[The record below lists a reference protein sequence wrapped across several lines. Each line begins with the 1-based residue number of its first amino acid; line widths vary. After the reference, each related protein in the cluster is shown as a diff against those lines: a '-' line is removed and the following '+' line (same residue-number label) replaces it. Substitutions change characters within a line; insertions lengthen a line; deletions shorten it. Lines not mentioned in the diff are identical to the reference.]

1 MKSFKLSIVAFALS
15 AVTANV
21 ALAEQN
27 YLPSQFSESLQQ
39 GQDAKRKLTP
49 AEKKALDAEILK
61 ATANN
66 LPLAN
71 EAILSGNMPQ
81 VDQTGRLQSMQATV
95 NGVNLHPAGGP
106 EGMPKKTEKVRNVLT
121 AQPDKNGNT
130 LNAYPQY
137 SVPQQNFQQPV
148 LSAKQQATNA
158 VVDKALE
165 IFKPKV
171 ELMAAPGEPVTIA
184 VGVAQSNRIG
194 FNFNKL
200 EVITSDMRTP
210 ILKDGGYM
218 YITPSVAGE
227 PLGLLVGE
235 EGMPETMVNVLLLP
249 ANVPQ
254 VIANV
259 DVLLTKEM
267 KQKRSRIIA
276 DEKAKEE
283 KAAAELAAVE
293 AQLEQGESKLRTNTD
308 PYSDRIV
315 DLLTQVAKEEIP
327 QGYSLKLE
335 HQVPEN
341 DLYPCDSSKL
351 AMYHKTV
358 QQLESSKE
366 IIDIV
371 KVTNDLNGV
380 RSVEDD
386 YCISPGV
393 LAAATFRRSHLQP
406 GQSTEVYVLRDKLYS
421 KKHLKAI
428 TRKRPSVTN

>member
-39 GQDAKRKLTP
+39 GQDAKRKLT
-49 AEKKALDAEILK
+49 AEEKKALDAEILK
-61 ATANN
+61 ATAGN

-71 EAILSGNMPQ
+71 KAIMDGQMPS
-81 VDQTGRLQSMQATV
+81 VDQQGRLQAMQNTV
-95 NGVNLHPAGGP
+95 NGQGHQPAPSSQQTVTQKG
-106 EGMPKKTEKVRNVLT
+106 NALI
-121 AQPDKNGNT
+121 AQADSQGNT

-137 SVPQQNFQQPV
+137 SAPQQSYQQPV
-148 LSAKQQATNA
+148 ISAEQQASNA

-200 EVITSDMRTP
+200 EVVTSDMRTP

-227 PLGLLVGE
+227 PIGLLVGE

-254 VIANV
+254 VIAKV

-267 KQKRSRIIA
+267 KQKRSKIIA
-276 DEKAKEE
+276 DAKAKED

-315 DLLTQVAKEEIP
+315 ELMTMVAKEEIP
-327 QGYSLKLE
+327 QGFSLKLQD
-335 HQVPEN
+335 QVPEK

-351 AMYHKTV
+351 AMYHQTV

-380 RSVEDD
+380 RSIEDD

>member
-1 MKSFKLSIVAFALS
+1 MKLFKLSIVALAIS
-15 AVTANV
+15 VTAV
-21 ALAEQN
+21 DGVMAEQN
-27 YLPSQFSESLQQ
+27 YLPSQFSESLQK
-39 GQDAKRKLTP
+39 GHDAKRKLTLE
-49 AEKKALDAEILK
+49 EKKALDAEILK
-61 ATANN
+61 ATSGN

-71 EAILSGNMPQ
+71 EAILSGEMPL
-81 VDQTGRLQSMQATV
+81 VDQKGRLTEMQKAV
-95 NGVNLHPAGGP
+95 NDQQYQV
-106 EGMPKKTEKVRNVLT
+106 PKPVVTQKPNALIARENSE
-121 AQPDKNGNT
+121 GNT
-130 LNAYPQY
+130 INTYPQY
-137 SVPQQNFQQPV
+137 AVPAQTFQQNSITQEQK
-148 LSAKQQATNA
+148 SSNA
-158 VVDKALE
+158 VIDKALE

-171 ELMAAPGEPVTIA
+171 EMMAAPGEPVTIA

-200 EVITSDMRTP
+200 EVVTSDMRTP

-218 YITPSVAGE
+218 YITPSVPGE
-227 PLGLLVGE
+227 PIGLLVGE

-254 VIANV
+254 VIAQV
-259 DVLLTKEM
+259 DVLLTKDM
-267 KQKRSRIIA
+267 KKKRSKMIA
-276 DEKAKEE
+276 EAKAKKD
-283 KAAAELAAVE
+283 KAAAELAKVE
-293 AQLEQGESKLRTNTD
+293 AELEQGESELRTNTD
-308 PYSDRIV
+308 PYSDRII
-315 DLLTQVAKEEIP
+315 DLFTLVAKEEIP
-327 QGYSLKLE
+327 QGFSLKLQE
-335 HQVPEN
+335 EVPKK

-351 AMYHKTV
+351 AMYHQTV

-380 RSVEDD
+380 RSIEDD

>member
-15 AVTANV
+15 AVAENV

-49 AEKKALDAEILK
+49 AEKEALDAEILK
-61 ATANN
+61 ATAGN

-71 EAILSGNMPQ
+71 KAIMDGQMPS
-81 VDQTGRLQSMQATV
+81 VDQQGRLQAMQNTV
-95 NGVNLHPAGGP
+95 NGTQYQA
-106 EGMPKKTEKVRNVLT
+106 KTVTQKGNTLI
-121 AQPDKNGNT
+121 AQADNQGNT

-137 SVPQQNFQQPV
+137 SAPQQPYQQPV
-148 LSAKQQATNA
+148 ISAEQQANNA

-184 VGVAQSNRIG
+184 VGVAQSNRLG

-200 EVITSDMRTP
+200 EVVTSDMRTP

-227 PLGLLVGE
+227 PIGLLVGE
-235 EGMPETMVNVLLLP
+235 EGMPETMINVLLLP

-254 VIANV
+254 VIAKV

-267 KQKRSRIIA
+267 KQKRARIIA
-276 DEKAKEE
+276 DAKAKED
-283 KAAAELAAVE
+283 KASAELAAIE
-293 AQLEQGESKLRTNTD
+293 EQLEQGESKLRTNTD
-308 PYSDRIV
+308 PYSDRII
-315 DLLTQVAKEEIP
+315 DLLTMVAKEDIP
-327 QGYSLKLE
+327 QGFSLRLQN
-335 HQVPEN
+335 QVPEK

-351 AMYHKTV
+351 AMYHQTV

-380 RSVEDD
+380 RSIEDD

-406 GQSTEVYVLRDKLYS
+406 GQSTEIYVLRDKLYS

>member
-21 ALAEQN
+21 ALADQN

-39 GQDAKRKLTP
+39 GQDAKRKLTA
-49 AEKKALDAEILK
+49 AEKKALDDEILK
-61 ATANN
+61 ATASN

-71 EAILSGNMPQ
+71 KAIMDGQMPS
-81 VDQTGRLQSMQATV
+81 VDQQGRLQAMQGTV
-95 NGVNLHPAGGP
+95 NGQGHQTSSQKIVTQKGNSLI
-106 EGMPKKTEKVRNVLT
+106 
-121 AQPDKNGNT
+121 AQADSQGNT

-137 SVPQQNFQQPV
+137 SAPQQSYQQPII
-148 LSAKQQATNA
+148 SAEQQASNA

-200 EVITSDMRTP
+200 EVVTSDMRTP

-227 PLGLLVGE
+227 PIGLLVGE

-254 VIANV
+254 VIAQV

-276 DEKAKEE
+276 DAKAKEA
-283 KAAAELAAVE
+283 KAAAELAE
-293 AQLEQGESKLRTNTD
+293 IEEQLEQAKVSFV
-308 PYSDRIV
+308 PIQIH
-315 DLLTQVAKEEIP
+315 TQTEL
-327 QGYSLKLE
+327 S
-335 HQVPEN
+335 
-341 DLYPCDSSKL
+341 
-351 AMYHKTV
+351 
-358 QQLESSKE
+358 
-366 IIDIV
+366 
-371 KVTNDLNGV
+371 
-380 RSVEDD
+380 
-386 YCISPGV
+386 IS
-393 LAAATFRRSHLQP
+393 
-406 GQSTEVYVLRDKLYS
+406 
-421 KKHLKAI
+421 
-428 TRKRPSVTN
+428 

>member
-1 MKSFKLSIVAFALS
+1 MKSLKLSMVAFALS
-15 AVTANV
+15 SVTANV

-39 GQDAKRKLTP
+39 GQDTKRKLTA
-49 AEKKALDAEILK
+49 AEKKALDDEILK
-61 ATANN
+61 ATASN

-71 EAILSGNMPQ
+71 KAIMEGQMPS
-81 VDQTGRLQSMQATV
+81 VDQKGRLQAMQRTV
-95 NGVNLHPAGGP
+95 DGQQALVAQ
-106 EGMPKKTEKVRNVLT
+106 KRNSLI
-121 AQPDKNGNT
+121 AQADSQGNT

-137 SVPQQNFQQPV
+137 SMPQKSYQQPV
-148 LSAKQQATNA
+148 ISNAQQADNA

-171 ELMAAPGEPVTIA
+171 ELMVAPGEPVTIA

-200 EVITSDMRTP
+200 EVVTSDIRTP
-210 ILKDGGYM
+210 ILTDGGYM
-218 YITPSVAGE
+218 YLTPSVAGK
-227 PLGLLVGE
+227 PIGLLVGE

-254 VIANV
+254 VVAQV

-276 DEKAKEE
+276 DAKAKEA
-283 KAAAELAAVE
+283 KAAAELAE
-293 AQLEQGESKLRTNTD
+293 IEEQLEQGESKLRTNTD
-308 PYSDRIV
+308 PYADRIN
-315 DLLTQVAKEEIP
+315 DLLITVAKEDIP
-327 QGYSLKLE
+327 QGFSLRLQN
-335 HQVPEN
+335 QVPEK
-341 DLYPCDSSKL
+341 DLYPCDSTKL
-351 AMYHKTV
+351 VMYHQTV

-406 GQSTEVYVLRDKLYS
+406 GQSTEMYILRDKLYS
-421 KKHLKAI
+421 KKQLKAI

>member
-21 ALAEQN
+21 ALADQN

-39 GQDAKRKLTP
+39 GQDAKRKLTA
-49 AEKKALDAEILK
+49 AEKKALDDEILK
-61 ATANN
+61 ATASN

-71 EAILSGNMPQ
+71 KAIMDGQMPS
-81 VDQTGRLQSMQATV
+81 VDQQGRLQAMQGTV
-95 NGVNLHPAGGP
+95 NGQGHQTSSQKIVTQKGNSLI
-106 EGMPKKTEKVRNVLT
+106 
-121 AQPDKNGNT
+121 AQADSQGNT

-137 SVPQQNFQQPV
+137 SAPQQSYQQPII
-148 LSAKQQATNA
+148 SAEQQASNA

-200 EVITSDMRTP
+200 EVVTSDMRTP

-227 PLGLLVGE
+227 PIGLLVGE

-254 VIANV
+254 VIAQV

-276 DEKAKEE
+276 DAKAKEA
-283 KAAAELAAVE
+283 KAAAELAE
-293 AQLEQGESKLRTNTD
+293 IEEQLEQGESKLRTNTD
-308 PYSDRIV
+308 PYSDRII
-315 DLLTQVAKEEIP
+315 DLLTMVAKEDIP
-327 QGYSLKLE
+327 QGFSLRLQN
-335 HQVPEN
+335 QVPEK
-341 DLYPCDSSKL
+341 DLYPCDSTKL
-351 AMYHKTV
+351 VMYHQTV

-406 GQSTEVYVLRDKLYS
+406 GQSTEIYVLRDKLYS